1 MAKGVRAILDGHDPE
16 FPKQPASPVLYKT
29 YQTSGIAA
37 TLEQIRS
44 LQSAA
49 NPAYDAG
56 ESELSR
62 LTSYL
67 LAAGK
72 SADALAIAKLIAEKY
87 PKSPG
92 AETLLARAYQAAG
105 HRAEARAAYSRS
117 IELSETPR
125 AFPILKDAIQKLSE
139 SPASQ

>member
-1 MAKGVRAILDGHDPE
+1 M
-16 FPKQPASPVLYKT
+16 
-29 YQTSGIAA
+29 
-37 TLEQIRS
+37 
-44 LQSAA
+44 
-49 NPAYDAG
+49 
-56 ESELSR
+56 
-62 LTSYL
+62 
-67 LAAGK
+67 
-72 SADALAIAKLIAEKY
+72 IAEKY

>member
-44 LQSAA
+44 LQSPA
-49 NPAYDAG
+49 NTTYDAG

-62 LTSYL
+62 LTSHL
-67 LAAGK
+67 LTAGK
-72 SADALAIAKLIAEKY
+72 SAHALAIAKLIAEKY